1 MVKDKFYPNIVYKEF
16 KASLLNDTEEEY
28 EEPKI
33 RCPTGGSTNIERIS
47 AGKNWLEVLYLA
59 YSVRMLEVH
68 FTVKT
73 ATINGNSYFT
83 LINFRGFILEKSS

>member
-16 KASLLNDTEEEY
+16 KASLLNDTEEEH

-47 AGKNWLEVLYLA
+47 AGKKLVG
-59 YSVRMLEVH
+59 S
-68 FTVKT
+68 
-73 ATINGNSYFT
+73 T
-83 LINFRGFILEKSS
+83 LFGIFSKDARSTFHCKNCNYKW